1 MSVKPGRGYRTIRVN
16 TANEH
21 LAIYTSARVA
31 RAFEELA
38 PSMNL
43 YQGVRLGQLLE
54 AAYRQGKK
62 DGAKAAFEAV
72 DQRLTDAKNAIPHL
86 PPGRPKRKG

>member
-1 MSVKPGRGYRTIRVN
+1 MPIKPGRGYRTIRVQTPN
-16 TANEH
+16 DSI
-21 LAIYTSARVA
+21 AIYTSARIA

-38 PSMNL
+38 PEMNL

-62 DGAKAAFEAV
+62 DGAKDAFGKVDESLLLAKKAV
-72 DQRLTDAKNAIPHL
+72 PHL
-86 PPGRPKRKG
+86 PPGRPKNKK

>member
-1 MSVKPGRGYRTIRVN
+1 MPVKPGKGYRTIRVQ
-16 TANEH
+16 TPNESI
-21 LAIYTSARVA
+21 AIYTSAGIA

-62 DGAKAAFEAV
+62 DGVRVAFDKVAEHFDAAK
-72 DQRLTDAKNAIPHL
+72 KAIPHL
-86 PPGRPKRKG
+86 PPGRPRKKK

>member
-1 MSVKPGRGYRTIRVN
+1 MPVKPGRGYRTIHVQ
-16 TANEH
+16 TPNESI
-21 LAIYTSARVA
+21 AVYTSARIA

-62 DGAKAAFEAV
+62 DGARAAFGEVAEHFDEA
-72 DQRLTDAKNAIPHL
+72 KKAIPHL
-86 PPGRPKRKG
+86 PPGRPRKKK